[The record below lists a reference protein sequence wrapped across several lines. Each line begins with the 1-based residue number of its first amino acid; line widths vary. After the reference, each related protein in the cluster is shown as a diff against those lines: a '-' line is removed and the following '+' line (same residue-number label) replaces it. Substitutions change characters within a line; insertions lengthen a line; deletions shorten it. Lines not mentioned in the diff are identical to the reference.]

1 MRTFDLSPLFRST
14 VGFDHLTRALDA
26 ALQVN
31 DASVSYP
38 PYNIE
43 KVGED
48 AYRVSMAVAGFAADD
63 IDIITNEGVLV
74 VKGKAKTEDEH
85 AAYLYRGIASR
96 AFERRFQLAD
106 YIRVTGARLENG
118 MLSVEMA
125 RQVPEALKPRRIAIT
140 AGTTH
145 EARET
150 REAVTGPAGTVPVA
164 HLTEKAAA

>member
-31 DASVSYP
+31 DGSLSYP

-48 AYRVSMAVAGFAADD
+48 AYRVVMAVAGFSADD
-63 IDIITNEGVLV
+63 IEIETKEGVLTV
-74 VKGKAKTEDEH
+74 RGKARTEDE
-85 AAYLYRGIASR
+85 ATTYLYHGIASR

-106 YIRVTGARLENG
+106 YIRVSGARLENG
-118 MLSVEMA
+118 MLHVELA
-125 RQVPEALKPRRIAIT
+125 RQVPEALKPRRIAINANAT
-140 AGTTH
+140 A
-145 EARET
+145 
-150 REAVTGPAGTVPVA
+150 PALD
-164 HLTEKAAA
+164 HAA

>member
-31 DASVSYP
+31 DGSLSYP

-43 KVGED
+43 KIGED
-48 AYRVSMAVAGFAADD
+48 AYRVVMAVAGFSADD
-63 IDIITNEGVLV
+63 IEIETKEGVLTV
-74 VKGKAKTEDEH
+74 RGKARAEDET
-85 AAYLYRGIASR
+85 AVYLYHGIASR

-106 YIRVTGARLENG
+106 YIRVSGARLENG
-118 MLSVEMA
+118 MLSVELA

-140 AGTTH
+140 AGTT
-145 EARET
+145 
-150 REAVTGPAGTVPVA
+150 VPA
-164 HLTEKAAA
+164 LDKAA

>member
-1 MRTFDLSPLFRST
+1 MRNYDLSPLFRST

-31 DASVSYP
+31 DTALSYP

-48 AYRVSMAVAGFAADD
+48 AYRVSMAVAGFGAED

-74 VKGKAKTEDEH
+74 VKGKAKPEDDK
-85 AAYLYRGIASR
+85 ATYLYRGIAAR

-106 YIRVTGARLENG
+106 YIRATDARLENG
-118 MLSVEMA
+118 MLSVELV
-125 RQVPEALKPRRIAIT
+125 RQVPEALKPRQIAIAT
-140 AGTTH
+140 GTTVAGT
-145 EARET
+145 ARVT
-150 REAVTGPAGTVPVA
+150 RLAE
-164 HLTEKAAA
+164 EKAAA